1 MNRVIVKNY
10 YFLLIR
16 YFNIIRI
23 IYVSYPMYNT
33 RVYPLLIN
41 IPQYLKKM
49 IFLYNNISLIDL
61 GPMSLA
67 CGPNTP
73 KKQDQHHPS

>member
-1 MNRVIVKNY
+1 
-10 YFLLIR
+10 
-16 YFNIIRI
+16 
-23 IYVSYPMYNT
+23 MYNT

-41 IPQYLKKM
+41 IPQYFKKM